1 MRVATE
7 VAISTITPAAHGHG
21 LRSD

>member
-21 LRSD
+21 PSSE